1 MYSCI
6 KSASVYGLE
15 AILVEVETDV
25 SDGLPDFNMSGLL
38 SSEVKEA
45 KERIKVAIKNSNFK
59 LLPQRVVVNISPA
72 DIRKDGTG
80 FDLPIALG
88 LLAAN
93 NLITNE
99 SLGISS

>member
-45 KERIKVAIKNSNFK
+45 KERIKVAIKNSGFK
-59 LLPQRVVVNISPA
+59 NI
-72 DIRKDGTG
+72 I
-80 FDLPIALG
+80 
-88 LLAAN
+88 
-93 NLITNE
+93 E
-99 SLGISS
+99 E